1 MSPGQALIEFKLLPP
16 TVPVTKTSPKDSPTK
31 NPFLYLRQDRSKMK
45 IHYTIDLLKK
55 SEKALNENK
64 QKEDW

>member
-16 TVPVTKTSPKDSPTK
+16 TIPVTKTSAKDSPPK

-55 SEKALNENK
+55 SEKATAGNK